1 MTGGGTSLSTTS
13 QMAPP
18 HTPPGPAQP
27 CVGDKRPR
35 LSRACR
41 EFGHIPLS
49 HQAKGTVVLLPTWW
63 GQRVLA
69 QVGPLGRFR
78 RECSRCP
85 GKQRQRVGEG
95 FVKLCFHVGV
105 ADPPEGSGLGLGL
118 PRTGT
123 GWMAL
128 PEAGVM
134 GFPRQPGGPRSLLP
148 APAVEGRHTPLLLG
162 SHYPQAGQL
171 AGYL

>member
-1 MTGGGTSLSTTS
+1 M
-13 QMAPP
+13 
-18 HTPPGPAQP
+18 
-27 CVGDKRPR
+27 
-35 LSRACR
+35 
-41 EFGHIPLS
+41 
-49 HQAKGTVVLLPTWW
+49 
-63 GQRVLA
+63 
-69 QVGPLGRFR
+69 
-78 RECSRCP
+78 
-85 GKQRQRVGEG
+85 GEG

-128 PEAGVM
+128 PEAG
-134 GFPRQPGGPRSLLP
+134 GGPQSLLP
-148 APAVEGRHTPLLLG
+148 APAVEGRRTPLLLG